1 MVKRHGNTLGEY
13 ITADAID
20 ALFQIFPVG
29 HGAGLIFIL
38 FLLMTTASAPSMMM
52 GDAYRI
58 KVQPVEGMMLNP
70 WLKSRLHPPE

>member
-1 MVKRHGNTLGEY
+1 
-13 ITADAID
+13 
-20 ALFQIFPVG
+20 
-29 HGAGLIFIL
+29 
-38 FLLMTTASAPSMMM
+38 MTTASAPSMMM